1 MTLAAEPFVRL
12 SWSQI
17 SCYAQCPAKW
27 WFSRNLPPE
36 RTPSPLHFGRAV
48 HKALDLFYGA
58 RMEGGNVGL
67 DELLEAFKA
76 SWNDQP
82 EAPLQFAE
90 KEDAGSLKAMAER
103 MLAAFLET
111 VQPGEV
117 IAVEQPFAAEVAE
130 GVLVTGAVDLVE
142 VKAGRFWIVD
152 NKTSK
157 NSPSAS
163 FDKDQLALYLVGLQ
177 EAGLVPFVSDVGL
190 RYDVLRKL
198 KTKGEFATLEVEV
211 SERGMDALR
220 QKVSA
225 IAKAVRGRI
234 VWRNPSWACAGCQ
247 WARACSEADLE
258 SETAGGTEGC
268 GGAQGA
274 RCAGAEEY
282 GLFGGF
288 P

>member
-1 MTLAAEPFVRL
+1 MTIATEAPARL

-17 SCYAQCPAKW
+17 SAYQQCPAKW
-27 WFSRNLPPE
+27 WFSRNLSPE
-36 RTPSPLHFGRAV
+36 RTSSPLHFGRAV

-76 SWNDQP
+76 SWEDGP
-82 EAPLQFAE
+82 GAPLQFAD
-90 KEDAGSLKAMAER
+90 KEDASSLKAMAER

-117 IAVEQPFAAEVAE
+117 IAVEQPFAAEIAE

-157 NSPSAS
+157 NSPSAM

-177 EAGLVPFVSDVGL
+177 ESGLIPSGSDVGL

-211 SERGMDALR
+211 SERGMDVLR

-225 IAKAVRGRI
+225 IAKAVNGRI

-247 WARACSEADLE
+247 CAGACADADLE
-258 SETAGGTEGC
+258 SGRPPG
-268 GGAQGA
+268 
-274 RCAGAEEY
+274 R
-282 GLFGGF
+282 
-288 P
+288 